1 VCVCARGQLAL
12 ARRSLFPVCADRRIG
27 AGSKLCFA
35 HTQNAQLTEMVVR
48 GTNVRGEIVAGT
60 RHRRQFN
67 SAPPT
72 QIDLNITVP
81 FIFSARLYP
90 YGEARGD
97 SVLPVQA
104 ATQPIVLRNEI
115 VYLAKN
121 YSIIH
126 VRRAFIVCVHAHRFC
141 AMVRLRLHPA

>member
-1 VCVCARGQLAL
+1 
-12 ARRSLFPVCADRRIG
+12 
-27 AGSKLCFA
+27 
-35 HTQNAQLTEMVVR
+35 M
-48 GTNVRGEIVAGT
+48 
-60 RHRRQFN
+60 
-67 SAPPT
+67 PPT

-90 YGEARGD
+90 YGESRGD
-97 SVLPVQA
+97 SVLSAQA
-104 ATQPIVLRNEI
+104 TTQPIVLRNEI

-141 AMVRLRLHPA
+141 ATVRSPFRPAWMRSSAHRRDSPNT